1 MAGLTEP
8 RGVDLLLEHP
18 AMDPAGDW
26 SRCRWQRYPEAPATP
41 PAGMDRWISLTVR
54 VLGYAQNM
62 TFFCANL
69 LISGLVSC
77 FFFVTEKLLIQ
88 WNRLKSPR
96 FLAEFLCDLSAE
108 PVVNLFCQHS
118 SLKPYPDDSLFE
130 VMTWYLWWACDVYD
144 WSCLS
149 NLFFLL
155 PHSEAKLSGDY
166 QAIFSICEPPAGEKP
181 MIWEDCQ
188 W

>member
-1 MAGLTEP
+1 
-8 RGVDLLLEHP
+8 
-18 AMDPAGDW
+18 MDPAGDW

-88 WNRLKSPR
+88 
-96 FLAEFLCDLSAE
+96 
-108 PVVNLFCQHS
+108 
-118 SLKPYPDDSLFE
+118 
-130 VMTWYLWWACDVYD
+130 
-144 WSCLS
+144 
-149 NLFFLL
+149 
-155 PHSEAKLSGDY
+155 
-166 QAIFSICEPPAGEKP
+166 
-181 MIWEDCQ
+181 
-188 W
+188 

>member
-88 WNRLKSPR
+88 
-96 FLAEFLCDLSAE
+96 
-108 PVVNLFCQHS
+108 
-118 SLKPYPDDSLFE
+118 
-130 VMTWYLWWACDVYD
+130 
-144 WSCLS
+144 
-149 NLFFLL
+149 
-155 PHSEAKLSGDY
+155 
-166 QAIFSICEPPAGEKP
+166 
-181 MIWEDCQ
+181 
-188 W
+188 